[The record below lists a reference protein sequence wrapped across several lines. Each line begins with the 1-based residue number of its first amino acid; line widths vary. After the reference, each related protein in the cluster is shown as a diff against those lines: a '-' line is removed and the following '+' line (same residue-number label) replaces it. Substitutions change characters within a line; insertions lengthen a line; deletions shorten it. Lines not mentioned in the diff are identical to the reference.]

1 LVSSLGDG
9 HHLNINVCPFSV
21 KLSAPR
27 PSGLAIS
34 LSLATFFAT
43 TLLGTM
49 PAKARISSLSNL
61 FSFGDSLSDSG
72 NSKSVSQSAIGFTFP
87 PAPYYDGRFSNGP
100 VAVEYLW
107 QKFNPGSTAF
117 KNSLSPDNQGTNYA
131 IGGSSSGLQNYLELN
146 PSVVSA
152 GLSTAYSKKGNAWQ
166 LKGFGDQNNTFDPE
180 TSLFSVWYFPNDVF
194 WSNNSSPNSLPGTY
208 TGDPGPVIGP
218 PAGFS
223 AVVSNAV
230 DNIVGTIT
238 KLADSYGARHFLVPN
253 SALIGNTPE
262 FAGTPQQNV
271 LNQLSAGFNNSL
283 QTNLNILS
291 SQRPELD
298 IIQFQTDDL
307 QQEILNNPSLFGF
320 TDVNTRCINN
330 MTCVTNAGGA
340 AKEWFYWD
348 GTHPTTTGHEIFA
361 QRMYQDV
368 YQPVPGPLPLIGIA
382 AGFGWSRQLRRRIKS
397 SLEKG

>member
-1 LVSSLGDG
+1 MK
-9 HHLNINVCPFSV
+9 I
-21 KLSAPR
+21 SAPR
-27 PSGLAIS
+27 PSGLTIS

-72 NSKSVSQSAIGFTFP
+72 NSKSVSQSAKGFTFP
-87 PAPYYDGRFSNGP
+87 LAPYYDGRFSNGP

-117 KNSLSPDNQGTNYA
+117 KNSLSPGNQGTNYA
-131 IGGSSSGLQNYLELN
+131 IGGSSSGLQNNLELN
-146 PSVVSA
+146 PAVISA
-152 GLSTAYSKKGNAWQ
+152 GLSTAYKEKGNAWQ
-166 LKGFGDQNNTFDPE
+166 LNSFASQNQTFDPD
-180 TSLFSVWYFPNDVF
+180 TSLFSVWFFPNDLL
-194 WSNNSSPNSLPGTY
+194 WYSSTPNSLPGTY
-208 TGDPGPVIGP
+208 TGNPGPNIAP

-223 AVVSNAV
+223 AVVGNAIN
-230 DNIVGTIT
+230 NIVGTIT

-283 QTNLNILS
+283 QTNLNLLS

-307 QQEILNNPSLFGF
+307 QQEILSNPSLFGF
-320 TDVNTRCINN
+320 TDVKTRCIDNTN
-330 MTCVTNAGGA
+330 CVTNSGGVA
-340 AKEWFYWD
+340 QDWFYWD
-348 GTHPTTTGHEIFA
+348 GTHPTTTGHQIFA
-361 QRMYQDV
+361 QRIYQDV
-368 YQPVPGPLPLIGIA
+368 YQPVPGPLPLMGVA
-382 AGFGWSRQLRRRIKS
+382 AGIGWSRQLRRRIKS
-397 SLEKG
+397 SLERA

>member
-1 LVSSLGDG
+1 MK
-9 HHLNINVCPFSV
+9 F
-21 KLSAPR
+21 SAPR
-27 PSGLAIS
+27 PSGLAVS
-34 LSLATFFAT
+34 LSLAAFFAT

-72 NSKSVSQSAIGFTFP
+72 NNKSLSQSAMGFTFP
-87 PAPYYDGRFSNGP
+87 PAPYYEGRFSNGP

-117 KNSLSPDNQGTNYA
+117 KNSLSPGNQGTNYA

-146 PSVVSA
+146 PAVNSA

-166 LKGFGDQNNTFDPE
+166 LKGFDDQNNTFDPE

-194 WSNNSSPNSLPGTY
+194 WYNNSSPNSLPGTY

-223 AVVSNAV
+223 AVVVNAIQ
-230 DNIVGTIT
+230 NIVGTIT
-238 KLADSYGARHFLVPN
+238 ELADGYGARHFLVPN

-262 FAGTPQQNV
+262 FAGTPQQDV
-271 LNQLSAGFNNSL
+271 LNQLSTGFNSLL
-283 QTNLNILS
+283 QTNLDNLS

-298 IIQFQTDDL
+298 IIQFQTDVL
-307 QQEILNNPSLFGF
+307 QQEILSNPSLFGF
-320 TDVNTRCINN
+320 TNVTTRCITN
-330 MTCVTNAGGA
+330 TSCVTNTGGA
-340 AKEWFYWD
+340 ATEWFYWD

-361 QRMYQDV
+361 QRMYQQV
-368 YQPVPGPLPLIGIA
+368 YQPVPGPLPFVGIA
-382 AGFGWSRQLRRRIKS
+382 AGFAWSRQLRRKIKS
-397 SLEKG
+397 NLEKV

>member
-1 LVSSLGDG
+1 MK
-9 HHLNINVCPFSV
+9 I
-21 KLSAPR
+21 SAPR
-27 PSGLAIS
+27 PSGLTIS

-72 NSKSVSQSAIGFTFP
+72 NSKSVSQSAKGFTFP
-87 PAPYYDGRFSNGP
+87 PAPYDNGRFSNGP

-107 QKFNPGSTAF
+107 QIFNPGSTAF
-117 KNSLSPDNQGTNYA
+117 KNSLSPGNQGTNYA
-131 IGGSSSGLQNYLELN
+131 IGGSSSGLQNNLELN
-146 PSVVSA
+146 PAVISA
-152 GLSTAYSKKGNAWQ
+152 GLSTAYSQKGNAWQ
-166 LKGFGDQNNTFDPE
+166 LNSFASQNQTFDPD
-180 TSLFSVWYFPNDVF
+180 TSLFSVWFFPNDLL
-194 WSNNSSPNSLPGTY
+194 WYSSTPNSLPGTY
-208 TGDPGPVIGP
+208 TGNPGPNIAP

-223 AVVSNAV
+223 AVVGNAIN
-230 DNIVGTIT
+230 NIVGTIT

-283 QTNLNILS
+283 QTNLNLLS

-307 QQEILNNPSLFGF
+307 QQEILSNPSLFGF
-320 TDVNTRCINN
+320 TDVKTRCIDNTN
-330 MTCVTNAGGA
+330 CVTNSGGVA
-340 AKEWFYWD
+340 QDWFYWD
-348 GTHPTTTGHEIFA
+348 GTHPTTTGHQIFA
-361 QRMYQDV
+361 QRIYQDV
-368 YQPVPGPLPLIGIA
+368 YQPVPGPLPLMGVA
-382 AGFGWSRQLRRRIKS
+382 AGIGWSRQLRRRIKS
-397 SLEKG
+397 SLERA

>member
-1 LVSSLGDG
+1 
-9 HHLNINVCPFSV
+9 
-21 KLSAPR
+21 
-27 PSGLAIS
+27 
-34 LSLATFFAT
+34 
-43 TLLGTM
+43 M

-72 NSKSVSQSAIGFTFP
+72 NSKSVSQSAKGFTFP
-87 PAPYYDGRFSNGP
+87 PAPYDDGRFSNGP

-107 QKFNPGSTAF
+107 QIFNPGSTAF
-117 KNSLSPDNQGTNYA
+117 KNSLSPGNKDTNYA
-131 IGGSSSGLQNYLELN
+131 IGGSSSGLQNYLELH
-146 PSVVSA
+146 PPVISA
-152 GLSTAYSKKGNAWQ
+152 GLSTAYNEKGNAWQ
-166 LKGFGDQNNTFDPE
+166 LDSFASQNQTFDPD
-180 TSLFSVWYFPNDVF
+180 TSLFSVWFFPNDLF
-194 WSNNSSPNSLPGTY
+194 WYNNSTPNSLPGTY
-208 TGDPGPVIGP
+208 TGNPGPEIGP

-223 AVVSNAV
+223 AVVGNAV
-230 DNIVGTIT
+230 NNIIGTIT
-238 KLADSYGARHFLVPN
+238 ELADSYGARHFLVPN

-262 FAGTPQQNV
+262 FAGTPQQDV
-271 LNQLSAGFNNSL
+271 LNQLSAGFNSSL
-283 QTNLNILS
+283 QTNLNLLS

-320 TDVNTRCINN
+320 TDVTTRCIENTN
-330 MTCVTNAGGA
+330 CATNAGGA
-340 AKEWFYWD
+340 ANDWFYWD

-397 SLEKG
+397 SLERA

>member
-1 LVSSLGDG
+1 MK
-9 HHLNINVCPFSV
+9 F
-21 KLSAPR
+21 SAPR
-27 PSGLAIS
+27 PSGLAVS
-34 LSLATFFAT
+34 LSLAAFFAA

-72 NSKSVSQSAIGFTFP
+72 NNKSLSQSAMGFTFP
-87 PAPYYDGRFSNGP
+87 PAPYYEGRFSNGP

-117 KNSLSPDNQGTNYA
+117 KNSLSPGNQGTNYA

-146 PSVVSA
+146 PAVISA

-166 LKGFGDQNNTFDPE
+166 LQAFDDQNNIFDPE

-194 WSNNSSPNSLPGTY
+194 WSNNSVPNSLSGTY
-208 TGDPGPVIGP
+208 TGDPGAVIGP

-223 AVVSNAV
+223 AVVVNAIQ
-230 DNIVGTIT
+230 NIIGTIT
-238 KLADSYGARHFLVPN
+238 ELADGYGARHFLVPN

-262 FAGTPQQNV
+262 FAGTPQQDV
-271 LNQLSAGFNNSL
+271 LNQLSTGFNSLL
-283 QTNLNILS
+283 QTNLDNLS
-291 SQRPELD
+291 SLRPELD

-307 QQEILNNPSLFGF
+307 QQEILSNPSLFGF
-320 TDVNTRCINN
+320 TDVTTRCISN
-330 MTCVTNAGGA
+330 MSCVTNSGGA
-340 AKEWFYWD
+340 AKDWFYWD
-348 GTHPTTTGHEIFA
+348 GTHPTTTGHQIFA
-361 QRMYQDV
+361 QRIYQDV
-368 YQPVPGPLPLIGIA
+368 YQPAPGPLPLIGVA

>member
-1 LVSSLGDG
+1 MK
-9 HHLNINVCPFSV
+9 I
-21 KLSAPR
+21 SAPR
-27 PSGLAIS
+27 PSGLTIS

-72 NSKSVSQSAIGFTFP
+72 NSKSVSQSAKGFTFP
-87 PAPYYDGRFSNGP
+87 PAPYNDGRFSNGP
-100 VAVEYLW
+100 VAIEYLW

-117 KNSLSPDNQGTNYA
+117 KNSLSPGNQGTNYA
-131 IGGSSSGLQNYLELN
+131 IGGSSSGLQNNLELN
-146 PSVVSA
+146 PAVISA
-152 GLSTAYSKKGNAWQ
+152 GLSTAYKEKGNAWQ
-166 LKGFGDQNNTFDPE
+166 LNSFASQNQTFDPD
-180 TSLFSVWYFPNDVF
+180 TSLFSVSFFPNDLF
-194 WSNNSSPNSLPGTY
+194 WYSSAQNSLPGTY
-208 TGDPGPVIGP
+208 TGNPGPNIAP

-223 AVVSNAV
+223 AVVGNAIN
-230 DNIVGTIT
+230 NIVGTIT

-283 QTNLNILS
+283 QTNLNLLS

-307 QQEILNNPSLFGF
+307 QQEILSNPSLFGF
-320 TDVNTRCINN
+320 TDVTTRCINN
-330 MTCVTNAGGA
+330 ANCVTNAGGA
-340 AKEWFYWD
+340 ANEWFYWD
-348 GTHPTTTGHEIFA
+348 GTHPTTTGHQIFA

-368 YQPVPGPLPLIGIA
+368 YQPVPGPLPLMGVA

-397 SLEKG
+397 SLERA